1 MPVLVVPV
9 GVDDGNFAS
18 DGGIRPG
25 VAHEKEGDGLIF
37 LASLVAGCAAGAG
50 VIAGNFPVFVLKIA
64 AVVIESGGGKRQGS
78 EEEEEGFAGHGGL
91 QLCYEKRRGGASL
104 SGAVGIGQVAF
115 TAPGCG
121 RFSGCAC
128 LA

>member
-1 MPVLVVPV
+1 MAAECLPVLVVPV
-9 GVDDGNFAS
+9 GVDDGDFAS

-25 VAHEKEGDGLIF
+25 VAHEKDGDGLIF

-78 EEEEEGFAGHGGL
+78 EEEEGFAGHGGL
-91 QLCYEKRRGGASL
+91 QLCCEKRRGGAAL
-104 SGAVGIGQVAF
+104 SG
-115 TAPGCG
+115 GCYTNP
-121 RFSGCAC
+121 RK
-128 LA
+128 